1 MWVSDDLELVNAKLK
16 IANKLLNF
24 KRNVFFKRTWKQNTQ
39 IMLRNQENVNIATS
53 IQKGT

>member
-39 IMLRNQENVNIATS
+39 IMLRNQEHFNIATS